1 MKKSSLLLGAA
12 LALTSV
18 WAVAQDAPESLLPP
32 GFDRPAPK
40 AGPARA
46 PAAPAAVS
54 PAPGRSAPGAQSPVV
69 QRLPSA
75 TGGEGGSV
83 PSLPAAGPASGS
95 SVKLPPLEVLSK
107 MTSEELTDLLGLR
120 PKFDIPAAARRSMKQ
135 IGLLAEAEGGLPAAS
150 LANQNASLVR
160 AALAGNKGNMVS
172 RWGHI
177 MLRRALASRL
187 DAPAAMNPAD
197 FAALRADLLLRMG
210 EGEAARAL
218 VQDIDSGNYT
228 PDLTQAALDAYVF
241 TADFTG
247 ICPAATIQGGVR
259 KDAQWQA
266 ARAICTAFQGDG
278 NAGLAQLDQQLSAG
292 AMPKIDLLLAQKYAG
307 AAGKARRAV
316 KIEWDGVN
324 ELNPWRY
331 ALTIGV
337 GLEPPSA
344 LMQSAPRQIDYMA
357 ASAPMLGLPARAAG
371 ADHAAGAGI
380 LSSAAMVDL
389 YSQIYVNEDIEGD
402 WAARAGLLRD
412 AYVAE
417 SPGARMA
424 AMRQLWD
431 GAPDARRR
439 HSRQVL
445 TAYAAARMPAESS
458 LSGDSADLV
467 ASMLTAGLDLNA
479 MRWAALADT
488 GSEAWGM
495 LVLAAP
501 NRTAMV
507 EASALESF
515 YGNDES
521 DESRKSA
528 FLLAGLA
535 GLERISQESAGEFGK
550 KLGVDLTRET
560 RWTRAISG
568 SASVG
573 NSALVALLAGLG
585 MQGEGWDKMT
595 PLHLYHIVS
604 ALHRTGFDAEARMI
618 AAEAVARG

>member
-1 MKKSSLLLGAA
+1 MRKVVFLLSGA

-18 WAVAQDAPESLLPP
+18 WAAAQDSPESLLPP

-40 AGPARA
+40 AAPARA
-46 PAAPAAVS
+46 PAAPAAA
-54 PAPGRSAPGAQSPVV
+54 PAPARGVTGGQAPVI
-69 QRLPSA
+69 QRTPSA
-75 TGGEGGSV
+75 AEAGDASV
-83 PSLPAAGPASGS
+83 GLPVAGPAVPSGI
-95 SVKLPPLEVLSK
+95 KLPPVEVLAK
-107 MTSEELTDLLGLR
+107 MTSEELTELLGLR

-135 IGLLAEAEGGLPAAS
+135 IGLLAESEGGLPAGS
-150 LANQNASLVR
+150 LAGQNASLVR
-160 AALAGNKGNMVS
+160 AALAGNKGVMVS

-187 DAPAAMNPAD
+187 DAPAALNPAD
-197 FAALRADLLLRMG
+197 FAALRAALLVRMG
-210 EGEAARAL
+210 EGVAARAL
-218 VQDIDSGNYT
+218 VQDVDSGNYT
-228 PDLTQAALDAYVF
+228 PELTQAALDAYVF

-247 ICPAATIQGGVR
+247 ICPAATIQGGAR

-278 NAGLAQLDQQLSAG
+278 NAGLAQLDQQLGAN

-331 ALTIGV
+331 ALAIGV
-337 GLEPPSA
+337 GLQPPPA
-344 LMQSAPRQIDYMA
+344 LMRDAPRQIDYMSA
-357 ASAPMLGLPARAAG
+357 TAPMLGLDARAAG

-389 YSQIYVNEDIEGD
+389 YSQIYANDDIEGD
-402 WAARAGLLRD
+402 WATRAGLLRD
-412 AYVAE
+412 AYVAD
-417 SPGARMA
+417 SASARLA

-431 GAPDARRR
+431 GAPDARQR

-445 TAYAAARMPAESS
+445 TAYAAARMPAESGF
-458 LSGDSADLV
+458 GDDAADVV

-479 MRWAALADT
+479 MRWAPLADT
-488 GSEAWGM
+488 GTTAWGM

-501 NRTAMV
+501 NRSAMV
-507 EASALESF
+507 EASALDTF
-515 YGNDES
+515 YGNDSS
-521 DESRKSA
+521 DDARKSA

-535 GLERISQESAGEFGK
+535 GLERVSPQDAGEFAG
-550 KLGVDLTRET
+550 KLGVNLRRET
-560 RWTRAISG
+560 RWTKMISQ

-573 NSALVALLAGLG
+573 NSALVALLAGVG
-585 MQGEGWDKMT
+585 MQGESWAKMT